1 MTRSLRLLGL
11 TAALAMP
18 AVLTAQASSD
28 KPVSFGVSG
37 GLSLPMGDL
46 GDGAESGFAVA
57 GHVYFKPA
65 GITALRFRGD
75 VSYDRW
81 GVERRLT
88 GGVVDANLRALGVVA
103 NAIFDVASS
112 NTSTVKPYLLGGV
125 GLFNAKATA
134 SAGSLSASES
144 DTNLGVQVGG
154 GLTFQLSGFSTFLEA
169 KYVNAFTE
177 GDNSTWIPI
186 TFGVRF

>member
-37 GLSLPMGDL
+37 GLSLPVGDF
-46 GDGAESGFAVA
+46 GDGLSSGYAVA
-57 GHVYFKPA
+57 GHVFLKPA
-65 GITALRFRGD
+65 AVRALRFRGD
-75 VSYDRW
+75 LSYDRW
-81 GVERRLT
+81 DIEGTNASFRSVA
-88 GGVVDANLRALGVVA
+88 GVA
-103 NAIFDVASS
+103 NALFDI
-112 NTSTVKPYLLGGV
+112 STDAKSMVKPYLLGGV
-125 GLFNAKATA
+125 GLFNGRA
-134 SAGSLSASES
+134 SVSSRES
-144 DTNLGVQVGG
+144 DTNLGVQLGG